1 MQYSVCILTTTKVII
16 NEYLRFHVMLLIF
29 TIMLQKPLRL
39 DSYRTDRPFSVA
51 STKLQHPRLQAF
63 STAMQKHQRRQLW
76 QIVYFD
82 NT

>member
-29 TIMLQKPLRL
+29 TIMLQKPLRP
-39 DSYRTDRPFSVA
+39 DSYRTGRPFSVA

-63 STAMQKHQRRQLW
+63 LTAMQKHQRNH
-76 QIVYFD
+76 Y
-82 NT
+82 NGYKSC